1 MTNAPP
7 PMPTDIIQAVT
18 AMRSHWQSVQSEI
31 ANKRAEILDM
41 EDELAK
47 TERGIKA
54 LEEIFGPLSEE
65 GQTAKTAQT
74 SRRTGAGRVAVKE
87 CPIALAQRQEI
98 GEKYRAL
105 YAIAEAMPNREVHTR
120 TTAKW
125 LIEAGLMPDQIDNAR
140 VALTSY
146 MKLRPSIWEPGERG
160 FLRLITPQ
168 SERGFL
174 GLITPQTEAESA
186 TQETGGEMPEAD
198 PESDDIRPFNV

>member
-65 GQTAKTAQT
+65 GQTAKTAKTAKT

-87 CPIALAQRQEI
+87 CPIALAQRQEM

-105 YAIAEAMPNREVHTR
+105 YAIAEALPGRVVHTR
-120 TTAKW
+120 TASTW
-125 LIEAGLMPDQIDNAR
+125 LIEAGLIPDHLDNAR
-140 VALTSY
+140 VALRSY
-146 MKLRPSIWEPGERG
+146 MKLRPSIWEPVERG
-160 FLRLITPQ
+160 FFRLITPQ
-168 SERGFL
+168 SEPG
-174 GLITPQTEAESA
+174 SA
-186 TQETGGEMPEAD
+186 TQETGGETPEAD
-198 PESDDIRPFNV
+198 PESDDIC